1 MMAIL
6 PGKQVEPT
14 HKRKLNLP
22 RPWAIQ
28 ECVKLE
34 DLDMSMNKRPF
45 LRSNHWEEL
54 QIFETDQ
61 NRKILPP
68 PIQKPAPEGAR
79 LIPLVSPRD
88 FRVGQTPLLEVI
100 RARRSERVYT
110 DELLSFE
117 EISFLLWIT
126 QGISKT
132 YSGGLASLRTV
143 PSAGARHPFETY
155 LLIQHVEELD
165 PGLYRYLPLE
175 HVVFLENQDEHLPA
189 QIHSASYEQHVQDCA
204 VAFIWTAVPYRTE
217 WRYGDI
223 SPKLIALDA
232 GHLCQNLYLGCVAI
246 GAGACAIGAYD
257 QNELDQILDIDGF
270 DELAIYMATVGKL
283 D

>member
-1 MMAIL
+1 
-6 PGKQVEPT
+6 
-14 HKRKLNLP
+14 
-22 RPWAIQ
+22 
-28 ECVKLE
+28 
-34 DLDMSMNKRPF
+34 MSMNKRPF
-45 LRSNHWEEL
+45 LRSGQWEEL
-54 QIFETDQ
+54 QTFETDQ
-61 NRKILPP
+61 KRNVPPP

-88 FRVGQTPLLEVI
+88 FRVGQAPLVDVI
-100 RARRSERVYT
+100 RERRSERVYT
-110 DELLSFE
+110 DEPLSFE
-117 EISFLLWIT
+117 EISFLLWAT

-155 LLIQHVEELD
+155 LLVQRVEELD

-175 HVVFLENQDEHLPA
+175 HAVYVADPGEHLPA
-189 QIHSASYEQHVQDCA
+189 RIHAASYEQYVQDCA

-217 WRYGDI
+217 WRYGAI

-257 QNELDQILDIDGF
+257 QTELDQILDIDGF
-270 DELAIYMATVGKL
+270 DELAIYMATVGML